1 MNSNNLSGVT
11 FVTCYVHIY
20 ENEPFQHKNVPW
32 RLEQFE
38 YIAALGVNICLYG
51 DEVTTPFLTECIAK
65 YPNVRL
71 LDMDTPYKE
80 TPIYKMCLDPE
91 LTLPER
97 RYHAKDTVEY
107 MALMNAKI
115 EFVHD
120 AVTKNPFGSRIF
132 SWMDFSMAYI
142 FGNKG
147 DSLPY
152 LKQLT
157 EKPFIDDFFAV
168 PGCWEPIPPDN
179 CSAIVNNIH
188 WRFCGTFFIG
198 DIESM
203 KKFHAIYREKFP
215 VFLYEQKKLVWEVNI
230 WAWLESNSDWNGKWY
245 ASDHNDR
252 IMRMPDHFFDLPEL
266 VIEPAPELV
275 IESAPEPVIEPAPEP
290 VIESAPEPVIESAP
304 ELVIES
310 APEPV
315 IEPAPEPV
323 IEPAPEPVIES
334 APEPLIEEN
343 SNT

>member
-1 MNSNNLSGVT
+1 MCNLSGVT

-38 YIAALGVNICLYG
+38 YIAALGVNICVYG
-51 DEVTTPFLTECIAK
+51 DEVTSPFLVECIEK
-65 YPNVRL
+65 YPNVKL
-71 LDMDTPYKE
+71 MEMEVSYKE

-97 RYHAKDTVEY
+97 RYPAKDTVEY

-115 EFVHD
+115 EFVND
-120 AVTKNPFGSRIF
+120 AAVKNPFGSRVF

-142 FGNKG
+142 FGNKA

-157 EKPFIDDFFAV
+157 EKPFIERFFAV

-203 KKFHAIYREKFP
+203 KKFHEIYREKFP
-215 VFLYEQKKLVWEVNI
+215 VFLHEQQKLVWEVNI

-252 IMRMPDHFFDLPEL
+252 IMHMPDRFFEPVVEPQPVAELPEPIAEL
-266 VIEPAPELV
+266 PESIAELP
-275 IESAPEPVIEPAPEP
+275 ESIAELPEPIAELPES
-290 VIESAPEPVIESAP
+290 IA
-304 ELVIES
+304 
-310 APEPV
+310 
-315 IEPAPEPV
+315 
-323 IEPAPEPVIES
+323 
-334 APEPLIEEN
+334 EN
-343 SNT
+343 T

>member
-1 MNSNNLSGVT
+1 
-11 FVTCYVHIY
+11 
-20 ENEPFQHKNVPW
+20 
-32 RLEQFE
+32 
-38 YIAALGVNICLYG
+38 
-51 DEVTTPFLTECIAK
+51 
-65 YPNVRL
+65 
-71 LDMDTPYKE
+71 
-80 TPIYKMCLDPE
+80 
-91 LTLPER
+91 
-97 RYHAKDTVEY
+97 
-107 MALMNAKI
+107 
-115 EFVHD
+115 
-120 AVTKNPFGSRIF
+120 
-132 SWMDFSMAYI
+132 
-142 FGNKG
+142 
-147 DSLPY
+147 
-152 LKQLT
+152 
-157 EKPFIDDFFAV
+157 
-168 PGCWEPIPPDN
+168 
-179 CSAIVNNIH
+179 
-188 WRFCGTFFIG
+188 
-198 DIESM
+198 M